1 MYLIFKVVDYLIDP
15 FVGGTSAADPDSL
28 SVKHTFALN
37 ILYLFLNLSFYILQ
51 FYILPYVL

>member
-28 SVKHTFALN
+28 SVSNFALN

>member
-28 SVKHTFALN
+28 SMKHSFPDLWN
-37 ILYLFLNLSFYILQ
+37 VEKRYFLM
-51 FYILPYVL
+51 